1 MSDGKTRTPFHCGSQ
16 FMDWIDRNCY
26 RCAKGIMD
34 PAPYPCELQEALDEA
49 AALDGS
55 LAEDI
60 AKRIGLPDNVT
71 I

>member
-1 MSDGKTRTPFHCGSQ
+1 
-16 FMDWIDRNCY
+16 MDWIDRNCY

-34 PAPYPCELQEALDEA
+34 PAPYPCDLQAAVNEAV
-49 AALDGS
+49 ALESS

-71 I
+71 IYVWDCPEREARHA